1 MRGVAIAAAAALLG
15 SAAAPSALVAQER
28 TGPGGAEVVTDS
40 VFVRDIGPG
49 EAGRLLRS
57 ALLVPRLTLY
67 ASERIELPRD
77 TTIGTSIVV
86 IGGGDVGVASVVQGD
101 VIVVGGDLFMHPG
114 GDIRGRAIAIG
125 GGVYGSTLA
134 RIAGRTRAFRDVTY
148 DAITTSDGIALDY
161 RAIVAPREVPLV
173 SLPEFRG
180 LREPTYDRVDGLT
193 LAVGPRF
200 NLGDGRFYVDPIV
213 VYRSDLG
220 ELDPRLLAGAS
231 VGRRDSVSLS
241 VERGTFTNDSWIRT
255 DRWNSLHSLVT
266 GKDTRNYYRAE
277 RAEARV
283 HRRWEGAYGEIDAFV
298 GARGEDASS
307 VGPHAGTIVDVGGE
321 TGIESGPWS
330 ILGREDDV
338 DGMLRP
344 NPRIDPGRIVSGIVG
359 ATARWQNESGFTVEG
374 WTLVE
379 QAFDTPASFDG
390 FTQVTLDADVRFPTF
405 GTQSYR
411 FSAHAVLTGP
421 DIAPRQRWSYLGG
434 SGTLPTF
441 DLLEFGGD
449 ELLFIE
455 NRYNVPID
463 AIYYPIFGTPVVTVR
478 HMLGAAGP
486 GKLPDFEQNLG
497 IRLSVFV
504 LRVDYTIDPS
514 SSDRKLS
521 FGVSLSTR

>member
-1 MRGVAIAAAAALLG
+1 MTFRALAAAAALAVG
-15 SAAAPSALVAQER
+15 AAAPALRAQER
-28 TGPGGAEVVTDS
+28 TGPGGAELVTDS
-40 VFVRDIGPG
+40 VFVRDVGPG

-57 ALLVPRLTLY
+57 ALLAPHVTLY

-77 TTIGTSIVV
+77 TTIGTSVIV
-86 IGGGDVGVASVVQGD
+86 IGGGDVGVGSVVEGD

-125 GGVYGSTLA
+125 GGVYRSTLA
-134 RIAGRTRAFRDVTY
+134 RIAGRTRAFRDATY

-161 RAIVAPREVPLV
+161 RAIVAPRGVPLV

-180 LREPTYDRVDGLT
+180 LREPTYDRVNGLT
-193 LAVGPRF
+193 LAAGPRF
-200 NLGDGRFYVDPIV
+200 NLAEGRIYIDPIV

-231 VGRRDSVSLS
+231 IGRRDSIALS

-266 GKDTRNYYRAE
+266 GKDTRNYFRAE
-277 RAEARV
+277 RAEARLL
-283 HRRWEGAYGEIDAFV
+283 RRWESTYGEIEAFV
-298 GARGEDASS
+298 GARGEDASD
-307 VGPHAGTIVDVGGE
+307 VGPHAVLVPADGE

-344 NPRIDPGRIVSGIVG
+344 NPRIDPGRIVSGLAG

-379 QAFDTPASFDG
+379 QAFDAPDAFGG

-421 DIAPRQRWSYLGG
+421 DVAPRQRWSYLGG

-455 NRYNVPID
+455 SRYNVPID
-463 AIYYPIFGTPVVTVR
+463 RIYYPIFGTPVVTVR

-497 IRLSVFV
+497 VRLSFFV
-504 LRVDYTIDPS
+504 VRVDYTIDPGS
-514 SSDRKLS
+514 DDRKLS